1 MVRAHCT
8 CQADAEGS
16 SAARAGGRLSCCQH
30 RTCKQLRISLMYC
43 AGGGRPTDH
52 NVSAVAPCRF
62 CIVPVADGMLME
74 VQGLAPSETRHW
86 QLAVGGGGVAWT
98 RSRGKVPPVD
108 TAHDHR
114 VHASIAGTEQLLTAP
129 LTSPHAHHAKAE
141 HNPAPQAPHTARLHH
156 GQFWWCTTL
165 QLDVVTRSGRCM
177 VREVAPF
184 PGLVV
189 KLVATYHGSGIRNSS
204 WRMCSLPDA
213 ADGLLYHVIDA
224 CQACVTLI
232 VIYQLKHTY

>member
-1 MVRAHCT
+1 MSARLLPAGFALCLLQMGCSWRCRVWPRLRPDT
-8 CQADAEGS
+8 GS
-16 SAARAGGRLSCCQH
+16 WRWVGAVLHGHKVEARYH
-30 RTCKQLRISLMYC
+30 R
-43 AGGGRPTDH
+43 
-52 NVSAVAPCRF
+52 
-62 CIVPVADGMLME
+62 
-74 VQGLAPSETRHW
+74 
-86 QLAVGGGGVAWT
+86 WT
-98 RSRGKVPPVD
+98 PRM
-108 TAHDHR
+108 HHR
-114 VHASIAGTEQLLTAP
+114 VHASIAGTEQLFTAP

-213 ADGLLYHVIDA
+213 AGGLLYHVIDA

-232 VIYQLKHTY
+232 VIYQSKHTY